1 MKKTTALL
9 ICLIGSL
16 FLGGCTN
23 SKTTN
28 EAKTNPDETQA
39 TFEKTN
45 TELNSLEKN
54 INDSYIDD
62 TKESIKKDLSLKKI
76 TEFEQQLK
84 NLPQDDFSSIDDKEK
99 VTAYNTRKKEVTDS
113 VSALKDKFT
122 NFSAKDIITRFQTEG
137 LAVHYVQEMKKPQ
150 DFGAA
155 PTYAES
161 AYIFG
166 VEEDPLYANS
176 NDNTDKYKNARVMTF
191 EN

>member
-99 VTAYNTRKKEVTDS
+99 VTAYNTRKK
-113 VSALKDKFT
+113 
-122 NFSAKDIITRFQTEG
+122 R
-137 LAVHYVQEMKKPQ
+137 
-150 DFGAA
+150 
-155 PTYAES
+155 
-161 AYIFG
+161 
-166 VEEDPLYANS
+166 
-176 NDNTDKYKNARVMTF
+176 
-191 EN
+191 